1 MNETIQNLME
11 RRSVRAYKAEQITE
25 QELEIILQAGMFA
38 PSGHGSQSAKMVVIQ
53 KPELIQKLSKMNAAI
68 LGTASDPFY
77 GAPTVV
83 LVLADRDCSTWCEDG
98 ALVMGNLMNAAH
110 AIGVD
115 SCWINRARQEFE
127 SAEGKQLLAEWG
139 IKGNYAGIG
148 HCLLGYRVGGYPK
161 AAPRKSDFVV
171 YVR

>member
-115 SCWINRARQEFE
+115 SC
-127 SAEGKQLLAEWG
+127 
-139 IKGNYAGIG
+139 
-148 HCLLGYRVGGYPK
+148 
-161 AAPRKSDFVV
+161 
-171 YVR
+171 